1 MDEVNVQNFIC
12 CQMLANGMVYV
23 HLICN
28 LERIRYTIEIKPLC
42 GRDVY
47 KFTYEHIEV
56 GDVMQGLSMLK
67 K

>member
-12 CQMLANGMVYV
+12 CQMLVDGMVY
-23 HLICN
+23 LSCN
-28 LERIRYTIEIKPLC
+28 LESIGYTIEIKLLC

-47 KFTYEHIEV
+47 KFTYEDIEV
-56 GDVMQGLSMLK
+56 GDVMEGLSILK